1 MFDFDL
7 TPCNLATFHLALV
20 FHITCVKKMVL
31 SMKVNVGPKS
41 TKHLPKKNKTKTS
54 ITIEI
59 GGLDIDSQC
68 IFLM

>member
-1 MFDFDL
+1 
-7 TPCNLATFHLALV
+7 
-20 FHITCVKKMVL
+20 
-31 SMKVNVGPKS
+31 MKVNVGPKS
-41 TKHLPKKNKTKTS
+41 TKHLPKKIKTKTS